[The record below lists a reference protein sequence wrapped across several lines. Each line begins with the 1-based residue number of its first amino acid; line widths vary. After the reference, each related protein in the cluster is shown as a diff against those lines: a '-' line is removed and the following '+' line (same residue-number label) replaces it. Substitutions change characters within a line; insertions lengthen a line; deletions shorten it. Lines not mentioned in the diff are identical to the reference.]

1 MDEEEEDDD
10 LDLYDELQGQHDVQ
24 REKGCDTIFSSRGGG
39 VSLGRR
45 QGYDYPPTWLQASSH
60 MRNHPPA
67 LQMDTL
73 SLHILDQGY
82 GANALLTVRQMDG
95 ENQKRLTLE
104 QQSRAGVLGRIIS
117 GVWAKVA
124 EVRNY
129 LYLCPFSLC
138 YILLQRILIYY
149 VIYALSTDSTGNNAR
164 SRYRS
169 GRRDHRLP
177 RLSSDLPAHAGA

>member
-24 REKGCDTIFSSRGGG
+24 REKGWDTIFSSRGGG

-104 QQSRAGVLGRIIS
+104 QHSRAGVLGRIIS

-129 LYLCPFSLC
+129 LYLCPFSLY
-138 YILLQRILIYY
+138 YIVLQVSYIYNCH
-149 VIYALSTDSTGNNAR
+149 VSPIF
-164 SRYRS
+164 
-169 GRRDHRLP
+169 
-177 RLSSDLPAHAGA
+177 